1 MDFKHGNFH
10 NAVVAN
16 VDPSGFEIKKT
27 DGLGKVELHTGLL
40 GKDNENKWVVHLI
53 GEAFTC

>member
-16 VDPSGFEIKKT
+16 VDPRGFEIKKT
-27 DGLGKVELHTGLL
+27 DGLGKVELHTDLL
-40 GKDNENKWVVHLI
+40 GKDNENKWVARVI
-53 GEAFTC
+53 VEAFIC